1 MVNILKPIKE
11 KKGLIKIIEAFIAIL
26 IISGVMIFIYTTQIK
41 KPDIS
46 EKIEKIQI
54 IILEKIAEDGELRA
68 AVLGGSSDDSS
79 PDAINNRIT
88 INNTINDLIE
98 KLSPGDYTFLFKIC
112 DLDDICGLDFSS
124 KYYTENE
131 IYVKERSISST
142 LNKYNPKKIRIFMW
156 LKN

>member
-1 MVNILKPIKE
+1 SVGCVID
-11 KKGLIKIIEAFIAIL
+11 
-26 IISGVMIFIYTTQIK
+26 GV
-41 KPDIS
+41 
-46 EKIEKIQI
+46 E
-54 IILEKIAEDGELRA
+54 LKIAEDGELRA